1 MYAAVCNVLYD
12 SVCIGLLDKPKIVS
26 MSGSGQICLP
36 FYNSTEETICLFDV
50 MLLNLSSLQ
59 DTIVCKVKKSVLL
72 L

>member
-36 FYNSTEETICLFDV
+36 FYNSTEETIV
-50 MLLNLSSLQ
+50 VSN
-59 DTIVCKVKKSVLL
+59 TVLESI
-72 L
+72 